1 MALLFD
7 SFQIRA
13 SLFFLFSRLVMNVF
27 TYLFLRRYVT
37 PKGKNGGQP
46 RKTEKAREKS
56 VSIRQRWT
64 ISGWSKRIDSQHNE
78 RATFYSWYSYKV
90 QLHVCNLRFAARAA
104 IRSVTWTAKRSYP
117 RRASAILVLSFA
129 WKLKWRNGFLMY
141 HVERKK
147 LEDYSELRFLV
158 FLFSKQEW
166 KLKIVFNKEHTWNV
180 TSDLER

>member
-1 MALLFD
+1 MVGN
-7 SFQIRA
+7 R
-13 SLFFLFSRLVMNVF
+13 
-27 TYLFLRRYVT
+27 
-37 PKGKNGGQP
+37 KKP
-46 RKTEKAREKS
+46 RKRERRVFRFAK
-56 VSIRQRWT
+56 RWT
-64 ISGWSKRIDSQHNE
+64 ISGWSRRIDSQHNE
-78 RATFYSWYSYKV
+78 RATFYSRYSYKV

-147 LEDYSELRFLV
+147 LEDYSELRSLV

-166 KLKIVFNKEHTWNV
+166 KLKIVLSKEYTWNV